1 MKNYSKI
8 LVFGHMGASSI
19 APENT
24 LKAFQKAIELKAD
37 FIEFDLRL
45 SKDGEIVIIHDEN
58 TFNLTGYNGLVNELT
73 LQQLK
78 QLNVG
83 DGEKIPTLKELL
95 EFTKGKID
103 LHPEIKVAGLTR
115 DLINILK
122 NNHLIESSL
131 VSCFEIKELLKIKKL
146 EPALRLG
153 YLIPKVLTNMRIVK
167 RYIQRAIK
175 NEFYAIHPNRR
186 VVDRAFV
193 EFAHENGL
201 KVNVW
206 TVNKKKNMQYL
217 IDLGVD
223 GIMTDDIALLNQV
236 LGRIY

>member
-1 MKNYSKI
+1 MKTDNKI

-19 APENT
+19 APGNT

-45 SKDGEIVIIHDEN
+45 SKDGEIVIIHDKN
-58 TFNLTGYNGLVNELT
+58 TFDLTGCNGLVNELT
-73 LQQLK
+73 LEQLK

-95 EFTKGKID
+95 EVTKGKIN
-103 LHPEIKVAGLTR
+103 LHPEIKVAGLTQ

-122 NNHLIESSL
+122 INNLIESSI
-131 VSCFEIKELLKIKKL
+131 VSCFEIRELLKIKKL
-146 EPALRLG
+146 EPTLKLG
-153 YLIPKVLTNMRIVK
+153 YLIPKVLTDIRIVK

-175 NEFYAIHPNRR
+175 NEFYAIHPNYR

-193 EFAHENGL
+193 DFAHENGL

-206 TVNKKKNMQYL
+206 TVNKKKKMQYL
-217 IDLGVD
+217 INLGVD
-223 GIMTDDIALLNQV
+223 GIMTDDIALLNQL